1 MPISFEPDVVK
12 PLIFQTM
19 KSIRWNSLSLKV
31 SNVNT
36 ITRLQI
42 YRDENIR
49 VSGKNSVPLGRFL
62 LGKSFVL
69 VRSLYCPTFVPVW
82 RLYQSDVCTSLTFVP
97 VWRLYQSD
105 VCSSLTFLS
114 PMFVLSDLCSVRSLN
129 WYGTVKCTYTLYIN
143 KCILYIHIIIVLNKA
158 PERTN

>member
-12 PLIFQTM
+12 PLIFQPM

-36 ITRLQI
+36 ISRLQI

-82 RLYQSDVCTSLTFVP
+82 RLYQSDVCTSLTFVL
-97 VWRLYQSD
+97 VRRLSGP
-105 VCSSLTFLS
+105 T
-114 PMFVLSDLCSVRSLN
+114 FVLSEVCTARRLYCPTFVLEPFHQIKDLN
-129 WYGTVKCTYTLYIN
+129 GTVVNQALSFLHGGSLEITLTIP
-143 KCILYIHIIIVLNKA
+143 LL
-158 PERTN
+158 